1 MKKLLALILS
11 AALAIPLTSCGSKG
25 TKLTL
30 DNYEQYLH
38 ITAFAS
44 TSGDSITMIYPRPRQ
59 DPIHEPIHL
68 TLHDSI
74 AATANVSGAST
85 NFNYNDVVAKVKV
98 TVTYSTPR
106 DGYGDTTWSCD
117 SEKLELILEV
127 KTDISGEGST
137 TLKEQLAT
145 YKACSIEKRK
155 FEVLEITGTVTPA

>member
-11 AALAIPLTSCGSKG
+11 VALAIPLTSCGSKE

-30 DNYEQYLH
+30 DNYEQYLN

-59 DPIHEPIHL
+59 SPGEPIHL
-68 TLHDSI
+68 TCHNSI
-74 AATANVSGAST
+74 AATANVFGAST

-106 DGYGDTTWSCD
+106 DGYGDTTWDYD

-127 KTDISGEGST
+127 KTDISGKGST

-145 YKACSIEKRK
+145 HKACSVKKRK
-155 FEVLEITGTVTPA
+155 IEVLEITGTVTPA